1 MSSLTVIAHKELLDF
16 RRNRLF
22 VALLGL
28 LILIVLLSVGVAA
41 LDFRTKMGDYTS
53 YVSSLAAT
61 GSTVVPSA
69 PQLFSLQLLR
79 GSLEY
84 LELLGALFAIILGY
98 RLIAKDKGSGT
109 TPLIFTRPV
118 RAFSVSG
125 GKLFALA
132 IIWAIFVIVT
142 FAAITATLLLV
153 GTASLSPQDYVRLT
167 IVALATWLYLMFW
180 SSLAM
185 GLVATIS
192 RLSVGLILSLV
203 IWLIFVLIIPQIG
216 DTMDPDN
223 QVPGGLF
230 KSLSVSK
237 VDEQAVTAHF
247 VSFETARD
255 QIEITSIAKHF
266 ERVSFAFLGV
276 KDMYNQQ
283 PISSV
288 WAALLPNSLTLLAGF
303 LAATTFS
310 LLATVKR
317 NLLRKES

>member
-1 MSSLTVIAHKELLDF
+1 MSNLTVIARKELLDF
-16 RRNRLF
+16 RRNWLF

-28 LILIVLLSVGVAA
+28 LILVVLLSVVIAA
-41 LDFRTKMGDYTS
+41 LDFRTKMGDYNL

-61 GSTVVPSA
+61 GSTTVPPA

-98 RLIAKDKGSGT
+98 RLIAKDKGNGT
-109 TPLIFTRPV
+109 TPLIFTRSV

-132 IIWAIFVIVT
+132 IIWAIFVMVT
-142 FAAITATLLLV
+142 FAAITVTLLLV
-153 GTASLSPQDYVRLT
+153 GTASLSPLDYARITL
-167 IVALATWLYLMFW
+167 VAVATWLYLMFW
-180 SSLAM
+180 SALAM
-185 GLVATIS
+185 GLGATTS
-192 RLSVGLILSLV
+192 RLSASLILSLV
-203 IWLIFVLIIPQIG
+203 IWLVFVLIIPQIG

-237 VDEQAVTAHF
+237 VDEKAVTAHF
-247 VSFETARD
+247 VGFETARD
-255 QIEITSIAKHF
+255 QIEITSIAKHY

-288 WAALLPNSLTLLAGF
+288 WTALFPNSITLLIGF
-303 LAATTFS
+303 LAAITFA